1 MAFVNFPKMPYPEEE
16 KSVLER
22 KYVDAIKTELPSEI
36 PITTNTI
43 EFIKNHPTM
52 YRGSVRIF
60 TGAIYTDKEF
70 RKLRKYSQ
78 KKLP

>member
-1 MAFVNFPKMPYPEEE
+1 MFE
-16 KSVLER
+16 K
-22 KYVDAIKTELPSEI
+22 KYIDAIKTELSSDI
-36 PITTNTI
+36 PITSNTI
-43 EFIKNHPTM
+43 EFIRTHPTM

-70 RKLRKYSQ
+70 KKLCKYSQ

>member
-1 MAFVNFPKMPYPEEE
+1 MLE
-16 KSVLER
+16 KN
-22 KYVDAIKTELPSEI
+22 YIDAIKTELSPDV
-36 PITTNTI
+36 PITADTI
-43 EFIKNHPTM
+43 RFIRNHPTM

-70 RKLRKYSQ
+70 KELRKYSK

>member
-1 MAFVNFPKMPYPEEE
+1 MLE
-16 KSVLER
+16 K
-22 KYVDAIKTELPSEI
+22 KYIDAIKTELSSDI

-43 EFIKNHPTM
+43 EFIRKHPTM

-60 TGAIYTDKEF
+60 TGAIYTDSEF